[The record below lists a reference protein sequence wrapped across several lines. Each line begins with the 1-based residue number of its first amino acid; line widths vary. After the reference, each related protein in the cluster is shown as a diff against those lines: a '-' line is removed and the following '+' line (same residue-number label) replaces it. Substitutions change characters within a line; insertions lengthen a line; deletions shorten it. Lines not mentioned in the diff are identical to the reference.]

1 MLLGGVSVNLSKY
14 VYSSKPH
21 QTDIGML
28 LLVNLPLIII
38 VGCLVCGFIYN
49 CCIPSK
55 QLFDDHAK
63 SPFDKVLTWISQLP
77 FGSLPYSINRWF
89 NKMK

>member
-1 MLLGGVSVNLSKY
+1 MRFDLNTTVLLWCFSPLVL
-14 VYSSKPH
+14 
-21 QTDIGML
+21 IGL
-28 LLVNLPLIII
+28 CI
-38 VGCLVCGFIYN
+38 VGGFIYN